1 MLCQNFHLQYTP
13 VARWIHVLIS
23 LTLCFLLLQ
32 VAIVKVFGKTPETV
46 KHKNRTVKH
55 KSSGALQY
63 SVTATPGATSNGTT
77 ANGTTANGTTANGTT
92 ANGTTANGTA
102 DAATNHVVHPTVVR
116 TNLPFKRKVNE
127 VRRAATKA
135 KRVAKSQLSRPH
147 KRPSRR
153 PDGTVTSPTDS
164 EKSGPGA
171 VDGATGGGE
180 ARVKGRLSSRFSI
193 ISFKAFR
200 PKSLSPDKHKG
211 KTPDKRKS
219 KSSSNDKKSKS
230 KPSKTHHRSR
240 SPDKKRRAEAQDKT
254 KKSRSP
260 NKRAS
265 LEDERRKS
273 RNRSVSPDKARRASS
288 PDKQRQKVRSPEKH
302 HRLGEGNWLIN
313 KFLADEE
320 KTAKP
325 VMNGSLMG
333 SLNGSLSSM
342 NAVLGGANS
351 SPQMSGARNGSTRG
365 LLAGDSNRASPMRGF
380 VNEAFISSPRGGR
393 THSSLRVTKSVS
405 PEGLDCDFGQSKYRR
420 SISMEA
426 YNKPPASPDKRKRSV
441 LDEGLSPDKR
451 RRFSSPEK
459 NPRQHSPNKERRL
472 TCPDRPRRTTLKA
485 ERRLSSTSPPS
496 SKTNSYSSVPERL
509 REKLSLITASPA
521 GSIAS
526 ILPPSESADTVSVH
540 SSTHSCHSSQSQPK
554 EWV

>member
-1 MLCQNFHLQYTP
+1 M
-13 VARWIHVLIS
+13 
-23 LTLCFLLLQ
+23 
-32 VAIVKVFGKTPETV
+32 KVFGKTPETV
-46 KHKNRTVKH
+46 RLKNRTIQH
-55 KSSGALQY
+55 KNSGALQY
-63 SVTATPGATSNGTT
+63 SVTATPGGATSNGTTSNGTT
-77 ANGTTANGTTANGTT
+77 ANGTTANGMAE
-92 ANGTTANGTA
+92 
-102 DAATNHVVHPTVVR
+102 AATNHVVHPTVVR
-116 TNLPFKRKVNE
+116 ANLPFKRKVNE

-135 KRVAKSQLSRPH
+135 KRAAKSQLSRPH
-147 KRPSRR
+147 KKPSRR
-153 PDGTVTSPTDS
+153 PDGAVTSPTDS

-180 ARVKGRLSSRFSI
+180 ARVKSRLSSRFSI

-211 KTPDKRKS
+211 KSPDKRKS
-219 KSSSNDKKSKS
+219 KSSNDKKSKS
-230 KPSKTHHRSR
+230 KPSKSQSHHRSR
-240 SPDKKRRAEAQDKT
+240 SPDKKRKAEAQDRSR
-254 KKSRSP
+254 KSRSP

-273 RNRSVSPDKARRASS
+273 RNRSASPDKARRASS
-288 PDKQRQKVRSPEKH
+288 PDKQRQKVRSPDKH
-302 HRLGEGNWLIN
+302 HKLGEGNWLIN

-325 VMNGSLMG
+325 VVNGSLMG
-333 SLNGSLSSM
+333 SLNGSLSSV
-342 NAVLGGANS
+342 NAVLGGANG
-351 SPQMSGARNGSTRG
+351 SPQMGVVRNGSTRG

-380 VNEAFISSPRGGR
+380 VNEAFISSPRGAR

-405 PEGLDCDFGQSKYRR
+405 PEGMDCDFGASKYRR

-426 YNKPPASPDKRKRSV
+426 YNRPPASPDKRKRSV

-459 NPRQHSPNKERRL
+459 TPRQASSPTKERRL
-472 TCPDRPRRTTLKA
+472 TCPERPRRTTLVA
-485 ERRLSSTSPPS
+485 ERRPSSTSPPS

-509 REKLSLITASPA
+509 REKLSLITASPT
-521 GSIAS
+521 GSVAS

-540 SSTHSCHSSQSQPK
+540 SSTHSCHSGQSQPK